1 MSNQGWIKLHRKLQE
16 WEWFNDSKVVHV
28 FIHCLLS
35 ANHKSKKWRGIT
47 IDSGQFISS
56 QQHLSDALGLSIRQI
71 RTVLDK
77 LKSTG
82 ELTVKTTNKYSII
95 SITNWESYQMV
106 DSQDVS
112 QVTHERQSN
121 DNQMTTNKNVN
132 NEENEK
138 NNITSLS
145 TKADH
150 IPYQKIVDLYH
161 ELLPDLPR
169 VAKLTPKRKGQIRQ
183 RYNEDMKALDNWEN
197 FFDHVKQSDFLMG
210 RVQPINGRTVFRADI
225 EWLTNQTNFTKIA
238 EGKYHV

>member
-1 MSNQGWIKLHRKLQE
+1 MSSQGWIKLHRKFQD
-16 WEWFNDSKVVHV
+16 WEWFNDSKIVHT

-35 ANHKSKKWRGIT
+35 ANHKPKKWRGIT
-47 IDSGQFISS
+47 INPGQFISS

-95 SITNWESYQMV
+95 SITNWESYQMS

-112 QVTHERQSN
+112 QVTHQRQSN

-145 TKADH
+145 PKADP
-150 IPYQKIVDLYH
+150 IPYQKIIDLYH
-161 ELLPDLPR
+161 KTLPDLPR

-183 RYNEDMKALDNWEN
+183 RYIEDMKALDNWEN

-225 EWLTNQTNFTKIA
+225 EWLTNQSNFTKIA